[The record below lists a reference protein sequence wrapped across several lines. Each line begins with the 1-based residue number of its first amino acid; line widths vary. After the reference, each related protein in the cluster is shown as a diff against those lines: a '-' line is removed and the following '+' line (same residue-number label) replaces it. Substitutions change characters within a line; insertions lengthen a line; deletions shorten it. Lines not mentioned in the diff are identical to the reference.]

1 MNIPQLQVTTTKAL
15 LGLSTQRP
23 IQEIEQPGATVDL
36 QQPQAKMSIQT
47 TKSRLSIDTTEA
59 RADLDLKSSFRRT
72 EETTQYAQSE
82 LLNGLG
88 RRAQEGRELMMIEN
102 GGNPLSEIAKRA
114 YKQPYSGLAIH
125 FIPSHGSVKVSFE
138 PGQVDI
144 QVEPQQVI
152 NNSKANKPIHT
163 YTPGKV
169 TTEMLQKP
177 SIQIDWKI

>member
-1 MNIPQLQVTTTKAL
+1 MTTKAMI
-15 LGLSTQRP
+15 GLSTQRS
-23 IQEIEQPGATVDL
+23 IQEIEQPSATLDL

-47 TKSRLSIDTTEA
+47 AKSQLSIDTTEA
-59 RADLDLKSSFRRT
+59 RADMDLMSSSRRT
-72 EETTQYAQSE
+72 AEVAHYAQST
-82 LLNGLG
+82 LLNGLE

-114 YKQPYSGLAIH
+114 YKQPYSGLSVN
-125 FIPSHGSVKVSFE
+125 FIPSHGSVNVSFE

-169 TTEMLQKP
+169 TTEMLQNP
-177 SIQIDWKI
+177 SIQIDWRV